1 MISYPKF
8 GVDTV
13 VFRIPDMNT
22 VADLSG
28 VQGV

>member
-8 GVDTV
+8 GGDTV

-22 VADLSG
+22 VVDLTG
-28 VQGV
+28 FN